1 MLPPSSSKVLIA
13 DDEPFYQEW
22 LSDFLESKGVEVEYA
37 YTVDEAVEKLLA
49 TRYRIVIVDL
59 NIPMEAGEGSYSKKI
74 SGTYDKY
81 PGLYIAHAARNAQYR
96 SRQVIIYSVFSS
108 KEIEGSAEKIYC
120 TYLTKM
126 QPDDLRAEINHVLSY
141 DPTADSR

>member
-1 MLPPSSSKVLIA
+1 MSKSAGLKVLIA

-37 YTVDEAVEKLLA
+37 YTVDEAVRKLLN
-49 TRYRIVIVDL
+49 TKYRVVIVDL
-59 NIPMEAGEGSYSKKI
+59 NIPMDAGEGSYSKKL
-74 SGTYDKY
+74 SGAYDKY

-96 SRQVIIYSVFSS
+96 SKQVIIYSVFSS

-126 QPDDLRAEINHVLSY
+126 QPDDLRTELDDVLSY
-141 DPTADSR
+141 DPTTDAK